1 MPPLKP
7 IRTALAAG
15 LAVALGCS
23 APAPAQILGG
33 GGLGGGGL
41 PSLPSGGLGSQF
53 PDTRGP
59 DLREATRKHET
70 RKPETAAPEL
80 RDRDTT
86 RPGRASTPQAPT
98 ALPQVVAAPQAPAL
112 PLVSSGAAD
121 AAASDLRSRA
131 SSTLPQVGPQVG
143 GVLSRALPA
152 QGAPQVVTDTLGVAG
167 NVAGAALTEARR
179 VQAQRLIREH
189 PDLVEADDHGA
200 PVVRGEILTLSPSPA
215 ALARARQAG
224 FGVRTGGTLSALG
237 LESVTLTAP
246 RGLSAREAVQRL
258 RALDPQG
265 QYDFDHIYQESGVV
279 GRGGETGGQVGGP
292 IAVSGGGAMRLG
304 LVDGSVAAGQ
314 PALSDARLIQRAFAP
329 GGARVTAHATAVASL
344 MAGSRGAFR
353 GAAPGATLMVADVYG
368 PTPTGGSANAIAQ
381 ALAWLAQTRTP
392 VVNISLVGPPN
403 LLLGAAVKAMIDRG
417 HIVVAAVGNDGP
429 AAAPLY
435 PAAYPGVVA
444 VTAVDGRRRVL
455 PEAGRGT
462 HVDFAAPGAQM
473 AAAGVDGGFV
483 AVRGTSFAA
492 PIVAGEL
499 ARSLPQPDRAGAA
512 RAMQRLARDADDLGA
527 RGPDPVYGRGLVG
540 FNLRTDP
547 TAVGATS
554 LALRGP

>member
-1 MPPLKP
+1 MPPPKP

-15 LAVALGCS
+15 LALALGCS

-33 GGLGGGGL
+33 GGGLGGGGL
-41 PSLPSGGLGSQF
+41 PSLPSSGLPSVGSPF
-53 PDTRGP
+53 PDTRAPASRIP
-59 DLREATRKHET
+59 D
-70 RKPETAAPEL
+70 AP
-80 RDRDTT
+80 
-86 RPGRASTPQAPT
+86 RPGRSTLPT
-98 ALPQVVAAPQAPAL
+98 PSSLPQVVAAPPAPA
-112 PLVSSGAAD
+112 
-121 AAASDLRSRA
+121 
-131 SSTLPQVGPQVG
+131 LPQVGPQVG
-143 GVLSRALPA
+143 GVLSSALPA
-152 QGAPQVVTDTLGVAG
+152 QGAPQVVTDALGAAAG
-167 NVAGAALTEARR
+167 VAGAALTEARR
-179 VQAQRLIREH
+179 VQAQQLIRDH
-189 PDLVEADDHGA
+189 PDVVEADDHGA
-200 PVVRGEILTLSPSPA
+200 PVVRGEILALSPSPA

-224 FGVRTGGTLSALG
+224 FGVRASGALSALG
-237 LESVTLTAP
+237 LQSVTLTAP
-246 RGLSAREAVQRL
+246 RGLSAPEAVQRL

-265 QYDFDHIYQESGVV
+265 QYDFDHIYQESGAV
-279 GRGGETGGQVGGP
+279 GRGGETGGPAGGS
-292 IAVSGGGAMRLG
+292 IAVTGGGGAMRLG

-314 PALSDARLIQRAFAP
+314 PALSGARLVQRAFAP

-344 MAGSRGAFR
+344 MAGARGAFR

-473 AAAGVDGGFV
+473 AAAGLDGGFV

-512 RAMQRLARDADDLGA
+512 RAMQRLAHDADDLGA
-527 RGPDPVYGRGLVG
+527 RGADPVYGRGLVG
-540 FNLRTDP
+540 FELRTDP
-547 TAVGATS
+547 AAVGART